1 MLLQSS
7 ESCLR
12 SYDVYGDIG
21 SEMERV
27 YSRLPLS
34 TPRDCPLL
42 EWPREKPLLAETCLV
57 LGLVDIVMVSGV
69 RPRRVLIFTTPDDIS
84 PYSTLGT
91 PVMTSTDSIF
101 DDAMLLV
108 LMPLNE
114 PLLEFV
120 KEALLLSLTPST
132 STAVVKE
139 LLPPSALPPRMLNCF
154 SVVRVGSLV
163 APPGS
168 RLLMSETFITC
179 TWSSAVL
186 SMVRAVVALLASS

>member
-1 MLLQSS
+1 MGARTLLRRIWKQAGRPCAVLLKPVLALWL
-7 ESCLR
+7 ESLR
-12 SYDVYGDIG
+12 RAGERLDETEVSDVLRMSARTID
-21 SEMERV
+21 R
-27 YSRLPLS
+27 RL
-34 TPRDCPLL
+34 
-42 EWPREKPLLAETCLV
+42 
-57 LGLVDIVMVSGV
+57 SGV

-139 LLPPSALPPRMLNCF
+139 LLPPSALPPRAPSCF
-154 SVVRVGSLV
+154 L
-163 APPGS
+163 P
-168 RLLMSETFITC
+168 
-179 TWSSAVL
+179 
-186 SMVRAVVALLASS
+186 